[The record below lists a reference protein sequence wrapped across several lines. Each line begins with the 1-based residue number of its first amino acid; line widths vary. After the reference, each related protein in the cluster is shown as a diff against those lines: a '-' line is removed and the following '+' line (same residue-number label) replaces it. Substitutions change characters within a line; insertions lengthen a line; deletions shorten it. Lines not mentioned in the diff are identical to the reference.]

1 MAAEVGARS
10 VDALRGWV
18 DGVLTTINPFQDW
31 LFDATFFG
39 GAAFGHDGYYT
50 GGYVAGVV
58 TGVAGQIALGAMSG
72 GCSLFAAGSTLAR
85 LAQVYTV
92 VDTVAGMVQAGQHIA
107 NGNVGIGDVLAF
119 APAVGYGAAKLGLL
133 CFVEDTQVVVD
144 VNQDGSYV
152 TRSIQDIRVGDYV
165 LCRDQYDP
173 DAPLVKQQVLETF
186 AHETD
191 AVRTLA
197 IQDAS
202 GNVETLTTTDEHPF
216 WVDQIG
222 WVAAKD
228 LATGTVVTTAD
239 GRTAIVVENYAQL
252 LDTPAMVYNLEVA
265 DGHTYFVED
274 GQGAQTAIW
283 VHNRCALAG
292 KMNKAGVWDS
302 ASDETHHILPKG
314 LFRNRKA
321 EVQQKLSDARA
332 LLNRFG
338 IGLDSLRWSGLSRQ
352 KSGVI

>member
-1 MAAEVGARS
+1 M
-10 VDALRGWV
+10 
-18 DGVLTTINPFQDW
+18 
-31 LFDATFFG
+31 
-39 GAAFGHDGYYT
+39 
-50 GGYVAGVV
+50 V
-58 TGVAGQIALGAMSG
+58 TGIAGQIALGAMSG
-72 GCSLFAAGSTLAR
+72 GRSLFAAGSTLAR

-92 VDTVAGMVQAGQHIA
+92 VDTIAGMVQAGQHIA
-107 NGNVGIGDVLAF
+107 NGNVGLGDVLAF
-119 APAVGYGAAKLGLL
+119 APALGYGAAKLGVL

-144 VNQDGSYV
+144 VNEDGSYV
-152 TRSIQDIRVGDYV
+152 TKNIQDIQVGDYV

-173 DAPLVKQQVLETF
+173 DGPLVKQQVVETF

-239 GRTAIVVENYAQL
+239 GRTTIVVENYSQL

-283 VHNRCALAG
+283 V
-292 KMNKAGVWDS
+292 
-302 ASDETHHILPKG
+302 
-314 LFRNRKA
+314 
-321 EVQQKLSDARA
+321 
-332 LLNRFG
+332 
-338 IGLDSLRWSGLSRQ
+338 
-352 KSGVI
+352 